1 MFRLQSIG
9 VFSCAKIFAVV
20 HAAFGV
26 LIGLIFL
33 LIGVIGTA
41 IAPGEQKFGMIG
53 IIVVAVLMPFVYGI
67 LGFIMGA
74 VWAFVYNLAA
84 ETLGGL
90 ELELEAV
97 AVPALSPPPQP
108 AGA

>member
-41 IAPGEQKFGMIG
+41 IAPGQQKFGMIG

-74 VWAFVYNLAA
+74 V
-84 ETLGGL
+84 
-90 ELELEAV
+90 
-97 AVPALSPPPQP
+97 
-108 AGA
+108 